1 MCQNVGKQGQVTEDL
16 LCEIRVGKYSNTGC
30 EHPFDFRT
38 GFILRGIDSARCW
51 RHSFRVFSQHWHDHH
66 TFAIVLSIAYPWFK
80 SFVPPH
86 PKGALLDWDLVNVE
100 AIWTHCHV
108 QETISRWYEPQH
120 SNLQCTQRMGAL
132 WSQKD
137 GYGQQQSWDR
147 LNARLVI
154 KGPKCTKNI
163 SPPTLQQHRPELLI
177 QGRVDPLFADVYTKF
192 WPSQPNIAKEID
204 AYQTREH
211 F

>member
-80 SFVPPH
+80 SFVRVRVTLTLTLSQRCATGLRFSECGSYLNSLSRSRNH
-86 PKGALLDWDLVNVE
+86 LE
-100 AIWTHCHV
+100 MIWATTFKSSV
-108 QETISRWYEPQH
+108 YPE
-120 SNLQCTQRMGAL
+120 
-132 WSQKD
+132 D
-137 GYGQQQSWDR
+137 GGTV
-147 LNARLVI
+147 VI
-154 KGPKCTKNI
+154 KG
-163 SPPTLQQHRPELLI
+163 LI
-177 QGRVDPLFADVYTKF
+177 WTATILR
-192 WPSQPNIAKEID
+192 
-204 AYQTREH
+204 
-211 F
+211 